1 VGAFRAKVGYTKIL
15 RGIQSFKLKNTQTTQ
30 IASPGRDVPIRRPEQ
45 PEDNDLA
52 QPRSNS
58 LKDVC
63 VRAHKDSLTTATTL
77 TVELSMYKLRVSE
90 VQSTQVRN

>member
-1 VGAFRAKVGYTKIL
+1 M
-15 RGIQSFKLKNTQTTQ
+15 
-30 IASPGRDVPIRRPEQ
+30 ASPGRDVPIRRPEQ
-45 PEDNDLA
+45 PEDNNLA

-77 TVELSMYKLRVSE
+77 TVKLSMYKLRVSE
-90 VQSTQVRN
+90 VQSTCVLCHEQTGFVGTQAGMQK